1 MKDKDLINEELEK
14 WFDETIEKLQ
24 IKSHKTYNANG
35 TVNFHTADGKM
46 IITAGS
52 GFEKMY
58 NDFLMKEAYL
68 SLFNYCKEEYKT
80 QFMGLLEAKQYELL
94 DSLRSEW
101 EETDEIK
108 IKVNI
113 STSKSMFDDYN
124 PIIIRNNK

>member
-1 MKDKDLINEELEK
+1 MTDEELK
-14 WFDETIEKLQ
+14 TWFNKTAEELQ
-24 IKSHKTYNANG
+24 IKPYKTYNSNG
-35 TVNFHTADGKM
+35 TVNFHSADGKIVM
-46 IITAGS
+46 TAGS

-58 NDFLMKEAYL
+58 NDFLMKETYL
-68 SLFNYCKEEYKT
+68 SFLNYCKEEYKT
-80 QFMGLLEAKQYELL
+80 QFMELLEAKQYELL

-113 STSKSMFDDYN
+113 STSKNMFDDYN